1 MEDKKDITKEKE
13 YDIRFSY
20 YTDENFLKEA
30 MKEEEVRKWYPPSS
44 DSDVQIF
51 IRNWAGF
58 ARYKCSL
65 TATYKGEAVGMAT
78 IFLMPYVKVSHLA
91 MAYVIVKKEF
101 QRKGIGL
108 SLVKNINH
116 LAKTNFNLDSLHME
130 VFGNCP
136 LIPLLKKLGYK
147 ELFTQKN
154 FVELDGK
161 LCSRTILEI
170 DFKAEVE
177 SGRV

>member
-1 MEDKKDITKEKE
+1 MTASQKITEDEE

-20 YTDENFLKEA
+20 YTDENFLKSA
-30 MKEEEVRKWYPPSS
+30 MEEEEVRKWYPPSS

-65 TATYKGEAVGMAT
+65 TATYKGEAIGMAT

-101 QRKGIGL
+101 QCKGVGF
-108 SLVKNINH
+108 SLLKNINH
-116 LAKTNFNLDSLHME
+116 LAKTKFNLQSLHVE

-136 LIPLLKKLGYK
+136 LIPLAKQLGYQ
-147 ELFTQKN
+147 EVFTQQN

-161 LCSRTILEI
+161 LDSRTILEV
-170 DFKAEVE
+170 DLR
-177 SGRV
+177 GL

>member
-1 MEDKKDITKEKE
+1 MSNKEKITEDKD

-30 MKEEEVRKWYPPSS
+30 MEEEEVRRWYPPSS

-65 TATYKGEAVGMAT
+65 TACYKGEAIGMAT

-91 MAYVIVKKEF
+91 MVYLVVKKEF
-101 QRKGIGL
+101 QGKGVGY
-108 SLVKNINH
+108 SLLKNINH
-116 LAKTNFNLDSLHME
+116 LAKTNFNLTSLHIE

-136 LIPLLKKLGYK
+136 MISLAKELGYK

-161 LCSRTILEI
+161 MESRTILEV
-170 DFKAEVE
+170 DLKGG
-177 SGRV
+177 S